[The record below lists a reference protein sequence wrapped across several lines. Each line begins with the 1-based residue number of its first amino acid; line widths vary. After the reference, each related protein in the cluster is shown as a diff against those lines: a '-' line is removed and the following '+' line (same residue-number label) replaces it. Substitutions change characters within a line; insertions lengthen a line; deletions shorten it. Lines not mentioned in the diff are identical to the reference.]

1 MRLLFVSHSLP
12 PVGEEFSNVGG
23 MQRVALDLH
32 EALGSRDDVEYRA
45 FVLRSTWRAI
55 HWKVWPFALAAIVF
69 LPKLTRREDTDIVL
83 FSSVI
88 TAALALPLKNRFDRS
103 RVKLATIAHGLDVTK
118 DIDMYQRQVPKV
130 FEQMDM
136 VLPVSQATGEA
147 CLDRGLARNKMR
159 VVPNGIRLDRFSAPE
174 SRREIRRELS
184 EARQD
189 PGSPLPNSAMLL
201 CSVGRQVKRKGI
213 AWFIDQVMPRM
224 PDDVHYWVAGEPG
237 PDTEN
242 IRAAISARGLDGR
255 VRLLGKIPEEDLMRL
270 YRGADL
276 FVMPNIPVPGDM
288 EGFGVVMLEAGA
300 CGLPTVASR
309 LEGIQDVIAEGRNGY
324 FAEAGD
330 AEGFA
335 AAIMAYYRKP
345 EGLML
350 ASRRALMYTAE
361 TFGWDVTA
369 ERYVEALRELVG

>member
-130 FEQMDM
+130 FEQMDL

-159 VVPNGIRLDRFSAPE
+159 VVPNGIRL
-174 SRREIRRELS
+174 
-184 EARQD
+184 
-189 PGSPLPNSAMLL
+189 
-201 CSVGRQVKRKGI
+201 
-213 AWFIDQVMPRM
+213 
-224 PDDVHYWVAGEPG
+224 
-237 PDTEN
+237 
-242 IRAAISARGLDGR
+242 
-255 VRLLGKIPEEDLMRL
+255 
-270 YRGADL
+270 
-276 FVMPNIPVPGDM
+276 
-288 EGFGVVMLEAGA
+288 
-300 CGLPTVASR
+300 
-309 LEGIQDVIAEGRNGY
+309 
-324 FAEAGD
+324 
-330 AEGFA
+330 
-335 AAIMAYYRKP
+335 
-345 EGLML
+345 
-350 ASRRALMYTAE
+350 
-361 TFGWDVTA
+361 
-369 ERYVEALRELVG
+369 